1 MSAPAEKPS
10 RKEMQLQAITMQM
23 QKLGINS
30 EHFSS
35 VQQINQYLEQ
45 HRINQLFNVSLRTD
59 SFISRPPA
67 NSNFAQLVLFVSV
80 CRN

>member
-45 HRINQLFNVSLRTD
+45 HRINQLFNVSNQTMP
-59 SFISRPPA
+59 SKFPSPV
-67 NSNFAQLVLFVSV
+67 NSNLAQIVLSAR
-80 CRN
+80 RN